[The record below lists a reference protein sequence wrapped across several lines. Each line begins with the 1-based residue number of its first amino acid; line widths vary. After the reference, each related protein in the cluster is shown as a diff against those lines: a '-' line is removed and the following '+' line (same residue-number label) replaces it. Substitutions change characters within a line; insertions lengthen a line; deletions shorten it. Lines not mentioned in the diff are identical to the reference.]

1 MTAARVE
8 LPGARRG
15 SVGAGWRY
23 PRVGVFVLVGVL
35 IGALLSSCA
44 GRHAKVATP
53 PGPRRPPT
61 SVAAP
66 RRTTAAASI
75 ARRGGWLMSADGE
88 IFAFGGAVG
97 HGSSHGLS
105 VNRPVVCMSST
116 PSGGGYWIVAAD
128 GAVFAFGDARDYGST
143 RSSPIAR
150 PIARP
155 IVGMAGTPTGHGYWL
170 VAANGA
176 VFGFGDARSHGS
188 LNDLSLNQPVV
199 GIAPT
204 PSGLGYWLVA
214 ADGGIFAF
222 GDAQYYGSAHS
233 ARSARSARLNAPIIG
248 IAPSP
253 SGRGYRLAATDGE
266 LFAFGDARLFGS
278 TTTHTASRRIVAFG
292 TTPTGKGYWLTGAD
306 GTVFAYGDASPERDV
321 SDSARGKTIIGMA
334 SLGEAGTCHAIA
346 RPADIAPPPG
356 AIAGEG
362 QWVASARPVG
372 GEPVI
377 FTTFL
382 RDRAGLPAAGLAW
395 IDANR
400 VVFRLYAGTGQPP
413 GTFLYSGFVD
423 PSVQSALL
431 ATFNAGFKVNAS
443 EGGWAAY
450 GRTAIPLRDG
460 AASLVIRSDG
470 TANVGMWGRDA
481 TTDPQVVAVRQNLT
495 LLIDGGRVASDL
507 SPASWGAVFGG
518 GVTTWRSGLGV
529 DANGHLIYV
538 VGPDLLPSDLA
549 HLLLAAGSERAMQLD
564 INRVVSFSTFT
575 TPTPSWAL
583 VGANLLPTINFAP
596 TRYLHTSGRD
606 FIAVFAR

>member
-15 SVGAGWRY
+15 SVGAGLRY
-23 PRVGVFVLVGVL
+23 PRVGVFVLAGVL

-44 GRHAKVATP
+44 GGHAKVAPP
-53 PGPRRPPT
+53 PGPRRTPT
-61 SVAAP
+61 SLAAR

-75 ARRGGWLMSADGE
+75 SRHGYWLMSADGE

-105 VNRPVVCMSST
+105 VNRPAVCMSST

-143 RSSPIAR
+143 GAA

-155 IVGMAGTPTGHGYWL
+155 IVGMAATPTGHGYWL

-176 VFGFGDARSHGS
+176 VFGFGDAHVHGS
-188 LNDLSLNQPVV
+188 LNDVSLNQPVV

-204 PSGLGYWLVA
+204 PSGRGYWLVA

-222 GDAQYYGSAHS
+222 GDAHYYGSA
-233 ARSARSARLNAPIIG
+233 RSGRRNAPIIG

-253 SGRGYRLAATDGE
+253 SGRGYRMAATDGE
-266 LFAFGDARLFGS
+266 LFAFGDARVYGPTS
-278 TTTHTASRRIVAFG
+278 THTAHRPIVAFG

-306 GTVFAYGDASPERDV
+306 GTVFAYGDATPERAA
-321 SDSARGKTIIGMA
+321 SNSARGTTIIGMA
-334 SLGEAGTCHAIA
+334 SLGQAGTCHAIS

-362 QWVASARPVG
+362 HWVASARPVG

-382 RDRAGLPAAGLAW
+382 RARSGLPPAGLAW

-400 VVFRLYAGTGQPP
+400 VVFRLYAGAGQPP

-423 PSVQSALL
+423 PSMQSALL

-460 AASLVIRSDG
+460 AASLIIRSDG
-470 TANVGMWGRDA
+470 TATVGMWGRDA
-481 TTDPQVVAVRQNLT
+481 TTDPQIVAVRQNLT

-518 GVTTWRSGLGV
+518 GTTTWRSGLGV

-549 HLLLAAGSERAMQLD
+549 HLLVAAGSERAMQLD

-575 TPTPSWAL
+575 TPTPSPAL

>member
-1 MTAARVE
+1 MTAAGVE
-8 LPGARRG
+8 WPGARRG
-15 SVGAGWRY
+15 LSEVATRRS
-23 PRVGVFVLVGVL
+23 PRVGVFVLVGVS

-44 GRHAKVATP
+44 GGHAKVATP
-53 PGPRRPPT
+53 PGPRHTTPT
-61 SVAAP
+61 VGVP
-66 RRTTAAASI
+66 RRASATAPI
-75 ARRGGWLMSADGE
+75 ARRGYWLLSADGE
-88 IFAFGGAVG
+88 IFAFGGVIA

-105 VNRPVVCMSST
+105 VNRSVVCMSST

-143 RSSPIAR
+143 RSA

-155 IVGMAGTPTGHGYWL
+155 IVGMAATPTGHGYWL

-176 VFGFGDARSHGS
+176 VFGFGDAHPYGS
-188 LNDLSLNQPVV
+188 LNALSLNQPVV

-204 PSGLGYWLVA
+204 PSGRGYWLVA

-222 GDAQYYGSAHS
+222 GDAHYYGSA
-233 ARSARSARLNAPIIG
+233 RSTRLNAPIIG
-248 IAPSP
+248 IVPSP
-253 SGRGYRLAATDGE
+253 SGRGYHLAATDGE
-266 LFAFGDARLFGS
+266 LFAFGDARAYG
-278 TTTHTASRRIVAFG
+278 TPTTHTASRPIVAFG
-292 TTPTGKGYWLTGAD
+292 TTPTGNGYWLTAAD
-306 GTVFAYGDASPERDV
+306 GTVFAYGDASPQHPV
-321 SDSARGKTIIGMA
+321 TSSARGTTIIGMA
-334 SLGEAGTCHAIA
+334 SLGHAGTCHAIA
-346 RPADIAPPPG
+346 RPADIAPPP
-356 AIAGEG
+356 AAMAGEG

-382 RDRAGLPAAGLAW
+382 RARAGLPAAGLAW

-400 VVFRLYAGTGQPP
+400 VVFRLFAGTGQPP

-470 TANVGMWGRDA
+470 TATVGMWGRDA

-518 GVTTWRSGLGV
+518 GTTTWRSGLGV
-529 DANGHLIYV
+529 DASGHLIYV

-575 TPTPSWAL
+575 TPTPSGAL

-596 TRYLHTSGRD
+596 TRYLHTSERD